1 MRETPAGEAG
11 TVVTY
16 LDTSVP
22 EAEFRHGVVAGDGVS
37 DPDTETIWVPIV
49 RPGQSEGQSELTLVD
64 PALIM
69 SPGRH
74 QEDPSGAIEVLA
86 GSLAVLALD
95 LHELDENDPLA
106 ARIGQNL
113 LGRFVRAIRPVEDM
127 LGMLVDAEPS
137 GELALVLSCIG
148 SAAAEFED
156 GHVDGGKMGILAASV
171 AMAEL
176 IE

>member
-1 MRETPAGEAG
+1 MAFMSDAPGGSAG

-16 LDTSVP
+16 LDTSAP

-49 RPGQSEGQSELTLVD
+49 RPDSELTLVD

-69 SPGRH
+69 SPDQH

-86 GSLAVLALD
+86 GALAVLALD
-95 LHELDENDPLA
+95 LHELDETDPLA
-106 ARIGQNL
+106 SRIGQNL
-113 LGRFVRAIRPVEDM
+113 LARFVRAIRPVEDM

-137 GELALVLSCIG
+137 GGLAVVLSCIG

-156 GHVDGGKMGILAASV
+156 GHVNGGKMGVLVANA

-176 IE
+176 IG